1 MRLRKRQDSPGP
13 DLRAERKARRPQ
25 RTLTRPES
33 CHYSCLLHLS
43 YEERN
48 SIMLNVIHSLRE
60 GLAKTRKNISDR
72 IGSLILGEKIDES
85 FLDELEEALI
95 ASDVG
100 TQTTAMVLDDLK
112 ERFKRN
118 ELSSPEQVRERL
130 KQVLFE
136 IVSRGPVSLSL
147 TGTLSVILIV
157 GVNGT
162 GKTTTIGKLA
172 HRLQKE
178 GKKVMLAAADTF
190 RAAAAEQLVVWGDRN
205 NIPVIKHKE
214 GADPGAVVFDA
225 LAAAKAR
232 GMEVLIVDTAGRLHT
247 KSNLMEELKKVQRIL
262 ARELP
267 GAPQETLFVLDATT
281 GQNALAQ
288 ARTFHQAIGITG
300 IVLTKLDGTPKG
312 GIVFAINKELGLP
325 VKFVGIGEGIEDLK
339 DFDPREFVEALL

>member
-1 MRLRKRQDSPGP
+1 
-13 DLRAERKARRPQ
+13 
-25 RTLTRPES
+25 
-33 CHYSCLLHLS
+33 
-43 YEERN
+43 
-48 SIMLNVIHSLRE
+48 MLNVIHSLRE

-72 IGSLILGEKIDES
+72 IGGIILGEKIDES

-100 TQTTAMVLDDLK
+100 TQTTALVLADLK

-136 IVSRGPVSLSL
+136 IVSRGPVTLSL
-147 TGTLSVILIV
+147 TGTLSVILMV

-247 KSNLMEELKKVQRIL
+247 KSNLMEELNKVQRIL

-288 ARTFHQAIGITG
+288 AKTFHQAIGITG